1 MKRSTLNLS
10 IESLSERVLPST
22 ATVVSHDPAVL
33 IVHHHMPI
41 LHGTLEGDYSV
52 PALTPDSGTTYQLSA
67 TTKLNKFGSVTVTG
81 SLHSVGN
88 ILRGKA
94 TGEVTITNA
103 QGQVTLELTGQTQK
117 AGSRLPS
124 SFHYQVTSATGD
136 FAGLKNHG
144 VINLV
149 LVSQHAQSSALPQGK
164 FWLFL
169 V

>member
-10 IESLSERVLPST
+10 VESLSERVLPST
-22 ATVVSHDPAVL
+22 TTVVSHDPAVL
-33 IVHHHMPI
+33 VVHHHTPI
-41 LHGTLEGDYSV
+41 LHGTLEGAYSV

-67 TTKLNKFGSVTVTG
+67 TTKLNQFSNVTVNG

-88 ILRGKA
+88 ILRGSA
-94 TGEVTITNA
+94 TGEVTITSA
-103 QGQVTLELTGQTQK
+103 HGQVTLELTGPSQK
-117 AGSRLPS
+117 AGGRLPS

-149 LVSQHAQSSALPQGK
+149 LVPHHVQSSALPNGK